1 VTSAHIVVVDDEPDL
16 RDMVRE
22 YLLKQGYAVS
32 EAESGDALWTLLAER
47 PVDLAI
53 LDINMPG
60 EDGLS
65 IARQLRKRGP
75 VGIIMLTANSDT
87 STACGAGGR
96 GGRLRHQALR
106 SSRASAR
113 VRSVLR
119 RASRPEAPPATMG
132 P

>member
-60 EDGLS
+60 RTGS
-65 IARQLRKRGP
+65 ASP
-75 VGIIMLTANSDT
+75 VNCASGVPS
-87 STACGAGGR
+87 G
-96 GGRLRHQALR
+96 
-106 SSRASAR
+106 SSC
-113 VRSVLR
+113 
-119 RASRPEAPPATMG
+119 
-132 P
+132 